1 MPEDVEAFPKPSAQL
16 IEAGSALVQGLQ
28 TVYGCFPLLKNTF
41 LFDKPWIIS
50 TLQFLAASN
59 GRKLAKTMLKIAI
72 PVTGLASQ
80 IGHRSLAEVEA
91 CAGDSPGLLGSLA

>member
-16 IEAGSALVQGLQ
+16 IEAGSALVQRLR
-28 TVYGCFPLLKNTF
+28 TVYGCLPVLKNIF
-41 LFDKPWIIS
+41 LFDKPWVMS
-50 TLQFLAASN
+50 ALQLFLAASN

-80 IGHRSLAEVEA
+80 IGHR
-91 CAGDSPGLLGSLA
+91 